1 MDRLCIL
8 NVPLINRYIDI
19 LDLAPLFVLIDHHHN
34 VKSTL
39 TTHDCGGLSMNVS
52 EYVMCIVVKRLWKNH
67 LFSNH
72 ASHTIIGYFG
82 LTEWYYPDYFL
93 TFQCR
98 TLKWPQRW
106 MSLKPN
112 CCTIHC
118 RRYKK
123 LLCLGIV
130 FLRKYGGIMM
140 SAEQRFSTDT
150 GTHHL
155 YRICYVNLMHM
166 NKNKYETKKLYNT
179 TS

>member
-1 MDRLCIL
+1 MS
-8 NVPLINRYIDI
+8 NYHHNMKINYHD
-19 LDLAPLFVLIDHHHN
+19 N

-98 TLKWPQRW
+98 TLKWPKRW
-106 MSLKPN
+106 MSLKHN

-130 FLRKYGGIMM
+130 FWGNMVVLWCQQSKDSLPILGSILYKGTYPVYTPLVNMASVLTKKIR
-140 SAEQRFSTDT
+140 TLDT
-150 GTHHL
+150 GK
-155 YRICYVNLMHM
+155 R
-166 NKNKYETKKLYNT
+166 
-179 TS
+179 